1 MNNRPVKSW
10 QDSSIQKPK
19 WWDAS
24 KTNLI
29 YLIDEPYVRNLV
41 LNYSLDSVVDKCE
54 FVLNTPR
61 YKPEFVCDL
70 CGAGN
75 ARKGRRPACFF
86 PTEVGYVYKCLACFQ
101 SLTLYQYLL
110 QRNSHVAA
118 QYQFERWRKKL
129 TGSCYNCP
137 EPPKNIK
144 REYYQKKER
153 ELKERNKRNYVER
166 MSTD

>member
-10 QDSSIQKPK
+10 QDRSIQKPK

-41 LNYSLDSVVDKCE
+41 LNYSGDSVVDKCE
-54 FVLNTPR
+54 WVLNTPR
-61 YKPEFVCDL
+61 YKPEFVCEL

-75 ARKGRRPACFF
+75 TSKGRRPACFF
-86 PTEVGYVYKCLACFQ
+86 PTEVGYVYKCLACVKT
-101 SLTLYQYLL
+101 LTLYQFLER
-110 QRNSHVAA
+110 RNSNVAA

-129 TGSCYNCP
+129 TGSCYCP

-144 REYYQKKER
+144 KEYYQTKER
-153 ELKERNKRNYVER
+153 ESKEKNKRAYEARN
-166 MSTD
+166 S